1 MWQYNKNTGQIEI
14 ARNVNITLSEGFYYL
29 HNLTAGAKYC
39 VAVLTLL
46 VVQDTNGGEIFNPGI
61 IESTFD
67 MYCNYT
73 RKYL

>member
-1 MWQYNKNTGQIEI
+1 MVKNE
-14 ARNVNITLSEGFYYL
+14 NITLSEDKGFYYF

-46 VVQDTNGGEIFNPGI
+46 VVQDSNGGEIFNAGI